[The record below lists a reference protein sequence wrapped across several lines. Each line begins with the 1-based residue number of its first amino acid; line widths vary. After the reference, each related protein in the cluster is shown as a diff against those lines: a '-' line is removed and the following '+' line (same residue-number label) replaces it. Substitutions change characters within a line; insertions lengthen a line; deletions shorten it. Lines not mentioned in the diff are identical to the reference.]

1 MSSSDKS
8 RNKENQEDHSN
19 CIAAKV
25 NKNRGVILMATSE
38 IRADMDS
45 RNVNEVYVA
54 GIYIAIYFWYA
65 LYYSNKKLLY
75 SSL

>member
-25 NKNRGVILMATSE
+25 NKNRGDIPMATSE

-45 RNVNEVYVA
+45 RNVNEV
-54 GIYIAIYFWYA
+54 
-65 LYYSNKKLLY
+65 
-75 SSL
+75 